1 MWNKIKKDENYLI
14 IFKNNME
21 NIEKL
26 IQNKKPRIKKKYKN
40 KLA

>member
-26 IQNKKPRIKKKYKN
+26 IQNKKPRNRQKKN
-40 KLA
+40 KSF